1 MIVPPPPSFL
11 TLPAIADSLTSV
23 ILASECVETQVQGQL
38 ILLVPQLLGN
48 LGLHLAVLL
57 PQLVV
62 ILRVEHFPGNWSIN
76 EILQV
81 VEVSSVGYSDHKNGE
96 VPALSLAQLKTLLKK
111 LSKLLVNVRIRN
123 ISGKNIIVD
132 NGDTPG
138 IVKSLKR
145 FKQQTDDTNNS
156 KTYRC
161 LVNKINNK

>member
-1 MIVPPPPSFL
+1 MPAQSAARQRGETKRPLDSSSSSFL
-11 TLPAIADSLTSV
+11 PHTPRHCGSLTSV

-62 ILRVEHFPGNWSIN
+62 ILRVKHFPGNWSIN

-81 VEVSSVGYSDHKNGE
+81 VEVSSVRYSDHKNGE
-96 VPALSLAQLKTLLKK
+96 VPALSLAQIKTLVKK

-132 NGDTPG
+132 NGDTLG
-138 IVKSLKR
+138 IVKS
-145 FKQQTDDTNNS
+145 
-156 KTYRC
+156 
-161 LVNKINNK
+161 VNMPEFIEKI